1 MEMEHTSLRAIID
14 DDTIAIF
21 ESFLLCD
28 NFCNIEEGA
37 KYLYMPLF
45 CLGT

>member
-1 MEMEHTSLRAIID
+1 MEKGHTSTRAIVD

-21 ESFLLCD
+21 QSFLLCD
-28 NFCNIEEGA
+28 NFCSIEEQA
-37 KYLYMPLF
+37 KYLYVSLF

>member
-1 MEMEHTSLRAIID
+1 MGHTYTRAIND
-14 DDTIAIF
+14 DDTIAFF

-37 KYLYMPLF
+37 KYLYVPLF
-45 CLGT
+45 CLRT